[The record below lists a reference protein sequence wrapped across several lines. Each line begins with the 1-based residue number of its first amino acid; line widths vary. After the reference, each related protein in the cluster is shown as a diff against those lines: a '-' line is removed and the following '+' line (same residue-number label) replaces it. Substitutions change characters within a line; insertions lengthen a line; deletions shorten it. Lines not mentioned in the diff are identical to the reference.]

1 MQCIIVVGM
10 IKIPYFFE
18 VLQIIILCQKILL
31 SFQVLQD
38 PGVDLFTVVQVI
50 FVMIQI
56 ADKFKIVAKGLQPD
70 IGMFQK
76 FFYGKLFRLKMPVGF
91 FLIMQ
96 DVPVADTV
104 GRKVEIEVSFRM
116 LVGKKGDVLP

>member
-56 ADKFKIVAKGLQPD
+56 ADKFKIVAKGVQPD

-76 FFYGKLFRLKMPVGF
+76 FFLCLLVHS
-91 FLIMQ
+91 
-96 DVPVADTV
+96 
-104 GRKVEIEVSFRM
+104 VE
-116 LVGKKGDVLP
+116 